1 MIITLRRCRL
11 ADHIPRTQIYPVEE
25 IMVDLLQFAA
35 QWLKINARLCYLLP
49 TTILYKPEDVPQH
62 PAMELVS
69 NCEQYLGG
77 VLL

>member
-1 MIITLRRCRL
+1 
-11 ADHIPRTQIYPVEE
+11 
-25 IMVDLLQFAA
+25 MVDLLQFAA